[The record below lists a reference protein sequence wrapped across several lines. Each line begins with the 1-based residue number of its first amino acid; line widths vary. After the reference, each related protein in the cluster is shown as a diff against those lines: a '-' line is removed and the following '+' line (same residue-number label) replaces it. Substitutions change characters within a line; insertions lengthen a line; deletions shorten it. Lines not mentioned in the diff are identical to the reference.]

1 MKPRFLKS
9 NEMLLR
15 DLRHAATAILLITF
29 SVCGLVISWS
39 YAYFLWN
46 Q

>member
-1 MKPRFLKS
+1 MKPRFIKS

-15 DLRHAATAILLITF
+15 DLRDAAIAILIITF
-29 SVCGLVISWS
+29 SVCGLVISSS